1 MQELKRRQFCTASVL
16 TGAGAFA
23 GALLR
28 GRPAPAATTDEG
40 IRMPAT
46 QVPVAAEA
54 DVVVIGGGPAGFGA
68 AMRAARSGV
77 TTLLIERFGGPGG
90 AATSG
95 YMCVTGEGGRQM
107 IAAELDVLDSTEVP
121 GDPRRECTEPL
132 RERAASLQPFV
143 GRRAEER
150 GLRDQS
156 PR

>member
-1 MQELKRRQFCTASVL
+1 
-16 TGAGAFA
+16 
-23 GALLR
+23 
-28 GRPAPAATTDEG
+28 
-40 IRMPAT
+40 MPAT

-156 PR
+156 PQ